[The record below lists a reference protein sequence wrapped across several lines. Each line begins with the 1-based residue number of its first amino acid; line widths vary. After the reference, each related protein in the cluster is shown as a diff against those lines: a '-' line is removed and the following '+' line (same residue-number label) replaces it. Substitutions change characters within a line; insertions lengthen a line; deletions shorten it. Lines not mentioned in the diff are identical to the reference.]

1 MIVDRNQYL
10 VLWPSL
16 KMYGLEK
23 GEICKK
29 LYGKTDFT
37 IYSKFSVKKLD
48 TYNNEP
54 IVIFWKIPFVCS
66 VSIDPHSYTDSNNET
81 INSHLL
87 FTNYTLKV
95 DDKDDIKRTG
105 IYFDFNFDV
114 EYEISIV
121 YSASDSVIKYYLN
134 NELKFE
140 VIIDSEFFN
149 DYDNPQILLG
159 RNQFDKETTY
169 DVDFKFLILS
179 ENILDFSNIENIKEE
194 YLIKSDE
201 YGEYSDSKKYGVLG
215 LYDFKKFNRFKI
227 FDYTGNNNHIYIQTI
242 KNE

>member
-1 MIVDRNQYL
+1 MIINRNEYL

-29 LYGKTDFT
+29 LFGKDDFT
-37 IYSKFSVKKLD
+37 IHSKFSIKKLD
-48 TYNNEP
+48 AYNNEP
-54 IVIFWKIPFVCS
+54 IVIFWKMPFICS
-66 VSIDPHSYTDSNNET
+66 VSIDPHSFINSKNKT

-95 DDKDDIKRTG
+95 DNIDEIKRTG
-105 IYFDFNFDV
+105 VYFDFNFDT
-114 EYEISIV
+114 EYEITIT
-121 YSASDSVIKYYLN
+121 YSSNDSLIKYYLN

-140 VIIDSEFFN
+140 VIIDTEFFN
-149 DYDNPQILLG
+149 EYNNPQILLG
-159 RNQFDKETTY
+159 RNQFDTETTY

-179 ENILDFSNIENIKEE
+179 ERVLDFANIKNIKEE
-194 YLIKSDE
+194 YLIKLDE
-201 YGEYSDSKKYGVLG
+201 YDEYSDSKKYGVLG
-215 LYDFKKFNRFKI
+215 LYDFKKVTKFKI

>member
-1 MIVDRNQYL
+1 MIINRNEYL

-29 LYGKTDFT
+29 LFGKDDFT
-37 IYSKFSVKKLD
+37 IHSKFSIKKLD
-48 TYNNEP
+48 AYNNEP

-66 VSIDPHSYTDSNNET
+66 VSIDPHSYINSKNKT

-95 DDKDDIKRTG
+95 DNIDEIKRTG
-105 IYFDFNFDV
+105 VYFDFNFDT
-114 EYEISIV
+114 EYEITIT
-121 YSASDSVIKYYLN
+121 YSSNDSLIKYHLN
-134 NELKFE
+134 NE
-140 VIIDSEFFN
+140 
-149 DYDNPQILLG
+149 LLG
-159 RNQFDKETTY
+159 RNQFDTETTY

-179 ENILDFSNIENIKEE
+179 ERVLDFANIKNIKEE
-194 YLIKSDE
+194 YLIKLDE
-201 YGEYSDSKKYGVLG
+201 YDEYSDSKKYGVLG
-215 LYDFKKFNRFKI
+215 LYDFKKVTNFKI